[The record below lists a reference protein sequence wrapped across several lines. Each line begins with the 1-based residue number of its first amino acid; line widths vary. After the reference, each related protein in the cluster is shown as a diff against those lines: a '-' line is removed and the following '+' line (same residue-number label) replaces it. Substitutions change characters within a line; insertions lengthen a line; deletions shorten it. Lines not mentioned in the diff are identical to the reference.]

1 VKYLNLLFAFLVITI
16 FSFNPTSP
24 AAGQTD
30 QPDTVVV
37 TIDGGQI
44 HTQVWDDGADC
55 TVYLIAGE
63 GTFSQGP
70 DC

>member
-1 VKYLNLLFAFLVITI
+1 MII
-16 FSFNPTSP
+16 FSFKPTSP

-55 TVYLIAGE
+55 TFVFDEDGNETHY
-63 GTFSQGP
+63 GP